1 MKSEELESGFT
12 PSRIL
17 FKWGIWDEK
26 EREWQRESEFIK
38 SNIILMFKVNVFS
51 EPCDLGHFPQET
63 FHLNAK
69 IQFLLNNELLNIGT
83 ILFQPYF
90 PTACTKKHLINIYR
104 FEYRHS
110 LSHMVNE
117 NYLKDTPV
125 LGCWQPTVLDSPL
138 SPFPLNESRKY
149 TESRFENLCNLGKL
163 FTIFQTSGGNYD
175 NQSQIGHWGRQLSW
189 E

>member
-90 PTACTKKHLINIYR
+90 PTACTKNTWSIYVLHFLLIVR
-104 FEYRHS
+104 
-110 LSHMVNE
+110 
-117 NYLKDTPV
+117 LKDFV
-125 LGCWQPTVLDSPL
+125 GRSVNCQENCWRVILKFS
-138 SPFPLNESRKY
+138 F
-149 TESRFENLCNLGKL
+149 
-163 FTIFQTSGGNYD
+163 
-175 NQSQIGHWGRQLSW
+175 
-189 E
+189 

>member
-1 MKSEELESGFT
+1 MRK
-12 PSRIL
+12 
-17 FKWGIWDEK
+17 
-26 EREWQRESEFIK
+26 RESDKE
-38 SNIILMFKVNVFS
+38 NQNLLRVHIILMFKVNVFS

-69 IQFLLNNELLNIGT
+69 IRFLLNNELLNIGT

-104 FEYRHS
+104 FEYRHG

-125 LGCWQPTVLDSPL
+125 LGCRQPMVLDSPL

-163 FTIFQTSGGNYD
+163 FTIFQTSGGNYN
-175 NQSQIGHWGRQLSW
+175 NQSQIGHWGRHLSW